1 SRIHSSSTPYS
12 PPSPSTHPL
21 PPLPT
26 TMLSTLTVVSFFF
39 LVAWVQQKY
48 LNRLMEADIEHLK
61 SVRRQQLASAP
72 DAASSQGS
80 RQYS

>member
-1 SRIHSSSTPYS
+1 
-12 PPSPSTHPL
+12 
-21 PPLPT
+21 
-26 TMLSTLTVVSFFF
+26 MLSTLTVVSFFF